1 MNVVLHLRSPVT
13 AGAVVV
19 EKLGVCPTRQGRD
32 ELRLVAAVFEKVLEE
47 PVAPVAPLVSS
58 ATRPKIEDT
67 HACLQSR
74 GA

>member
-13 AGAVVV
+13 AGATVV
-19 EKLGVCPTRQGRD
+19 EKLGVCATPRV
-32 ELRLVAAVFEKVLEE
+32 VAAVFEEVLEE